1 MFTREFWKLLIAAS
15 LCTIPVQCVHAQQE
29 EATEQAEAQ
38 LVEVEEALLEE
49 VQLEEVEA
57 VEFLGIPNLKM
68 KNAPPKFIK
77 PLVNAEL
84 SFVKRVCSPSSDQ
97 MKEIVHAAKAA
108 YMQCS
113 DLVANGP
120 MNAQGRANKGWIL
133 RGPNNEQLKEN
144 PYLRV
149 RRDAHTYLKPILS
162 PAQYQS
168 YIQEATERDRFE
180 RETAIGLAI
189 GMLDDRI
196 GLTQTQYT
204 QLTEVL
210 LKEWKEI
217 DLQWIFHY
225 ISNNEYMPPI
235 PKPSLNKVLTKKQQK
250 MLDSVQSISISFGW
264 NNGFGANIVLK
275 EEWLK

>member
-1 MFTREFWKLLIAAS
+1 MFIREFWKLLIVAS
-15 LCTIPVQCVHAQQE
+15 LFVIPVQCVHAQQD
-29 EATEQAEAQ
+29 EATDQAEAQ
-38 LVEVEEALLEE
+38 LAEVVEA
-49 VQLEEVEA
+49 QLEEVEA
-57 VEFLGIPNLKM
+57 VEFLGIPKLKM
-68 KNAPPKFIK
+68 KGAPPKFVK

-108 YMQCS
+108 YMECS
-113 DLVANGP
+113 DLVADGP

-168 YIQEATERDRFE
+168 YIEEAAERDRFE

-196 GLTQTQYT
+196 GLTQTQYDE
-204 QLTEVL
+204 LTKVL

-225 ISNNEYMPPI
+225 TNNNEYMPPI

-250 MLDSVQSISISFGW
+250 MLESIQNIRIMFGW
-264 NNGFGANIVLK
+264 NNGFGANIALK